1 MGIRQGGFLVS
12 SANKADEIKALKEK
26 IAALEQENS
35 SLIERINS
43 DQRKASDSFVHKV
56 PAEGPATNF
65 ADRFS
70 TDEGLLKSFFMDT
83 LDGIVFW
90 GKCGQIIAA
99 NEATCK
105 IFGLTQDELL
115 KHKITDFIYK
125 KDEKYREM
133 KQTIN
138 EKGALREETLFLL
151 PNGEKRMLEF
161 TVKLNAGDGY
171 HMTIVRD
178 ASERYYMEQRLRKSE
193 ERFRNIFEGSIEGMI
208 LWEEDCKHYEIN
220 PSGRAKLELKPEDL
234 KEENFQKLFMNLGLS
249 EELIDEKIEALL
261 RKGRL
266 DGRITIPYED
276 GRMKHFEYSI
286 KRHLVDNLN
295 LIVFRNITEKIE
307 MEAQL
312 HKSDTLNMLGEL
324 AAGIAHEIRN
334 PMTALKGFI
343 QLLESSS
350 GDAYSLYFQVIK
362 TELQRIDSII
372 NEFLVLAKPQSI
384 KFEYTDISRIMDET
398 VALLSAQAVL
408 HDVQIKTVYDD
419 DLPELMCEPNQL
431 KKVFINIIKNAL
443 EVMSKGGFVTVTV
456 SQAPGNRIH
465 ICIKDE
471 GEGIPADQI
480 KKLGKPFYTTK
491 ERGTG
496 LGLMVSFKI
505 IEEHGGTIE
514 IESEVGHGTIFH
526 IYLPITKEASD

>member
-1 MGIRQGGFLVS
+1 VS
-12 SANKADEIKALKEK
+12 SANMAEDIKALKEK

-35 SLIERINS
+35 SLKEWINS
-43 DQRKASDSFVHKV
+43 SEQTAADCFVNK
-56 PAEGPATNF
+56 GPAKGQE
-65 ADRFS
+65 AEYAGRS
-70 TDEGLLKSFFMDT
+70 VTDDGLLKNFFMET

-90 GKCGQIIAA
+90 GKCGKIIAV

-105 IFGLTQDELL
+105 IFGLTHDEML
-115 KHKITDFIYK
+115 KHKISDFIYH

-133 KQTIN
+133 KKIIN
-138 EKGALREETLFLL
+138 EKGALREEAFFLL
-151 PNGEKRMLEF
+151 PNGEKRLLEF

-178 ASERYYMEQRLRKSE
+178 ASERYHMEQQLRKSE
-193 ERFRNIFEGSIEGMI
+193 ERFRKIFEGSIEGMI
-208 LWEEDCKHYEIN
+208 LWDENCKHYEIN
-220 PSGRAKLELKPEDL
+220 PSGIAKLELKQEDL
-234 KEENFQKLFMNLGLS
+234 LEENFRKLFMNLGLS
-249 EELIDEKIEALL
+249 NELIDEKIQALL

-266 DGRITIPYED
+266 DGRITIPYEE

-343 QLLESSS
+343 QLLENSS

-372 NEFLVLAKPQSI
+372 NEFLVLAKPQAI
-384 KFEYTDISRIMDET
+384 RFECTDITKIMNET
-398 VALLSAQAVL
+398 VSLLTAQAVL
-408 HDVQIKTVYDD
+408 HDVQIKTIYDG
-419 DLPELMCEPNQL
+419 DLPDLICEPNQL
-431 KKVFINIIKNAL
+431 KKVFINIIKNAI

-471 GEGIPADQI
+471 GEGIPAEQI
-480 KKLGKPFYTTK
+480 KKLGEPFYTTK

-526 IYLPITKEASD
+526 IYLPITKETSD

>member
-1 MGIRQGGFLVS
+1 MS
-12 SANKADEIKALKEK
+12 SANNADEIKALKEK

-35 SLIERINS
+35 SLKEWKNKHQQAATDCSVI
-43 DQRKASDSFVHKV
+43 
-56 PAEGPATNF
+56 PAAGPATSF
-65 ADRFS
+65 AERVIE
-70 TDEGLLKSFFMDT
+70 DEGLLKNLFLET

-105 IFGLTQDELL
+105 IFGLTHEQMV
-115 KHKITDFIYK
+115 KHKISDFIYQ
-125 KDEKYREM
+125 KDEKYSEM
-133 KQTIN
+133 KQIIN
-138 EKGALREETLFLL
+138 EKGALREETFFLL
-151 PNGEKRMLEF
+151 PNGEKRLLEF

-178 ASERYYMEQRLRKSE
+178 ASERYHMEQQLRKSE
-193 ERFRNIFEGSIEGMI
+193 ERFRRIFEGSIEGMI
-208 LWEEDCKHYEIN
+208 LWDENGKHYEIN
-220 PSGRAKLELKPEDL
+220 PSGMAKLELKPKDL
-234 KEENFQKLFMNLGLS
+234 EEKNFRKLFLNLGLS
-249 EELIDEKIEALL
+249 EELIDEKQQALL

-266 DGRITIPYED
+266 DGRITIPYEE
-276 GRMKHFEYSI
+276 GKLKHFEYTI
-286 KRHLVDNLN
+286 KHQLVDSLN

-343 QLLESSS
+343 QLLENSS
-350 GDAYSLYFQVIK
+350 GDANPLYFQVIK

-372 NEFLVLAKPQSI
+372 NEFLVLAKPQLI
-384 KFEYTDISRIMDET
+384 KYEYTNILKILNET
-398 VALLSAQAVL
+398 AALLAAQAVL
-408 HDVQIKTVYDD
+408 HDVQIKTIYDD
-419 DLPELMCEPNQL
+419 DLPKLLCEPNQL
-431 KKVFINIIKNAL
+431 KKVFINIIKNAI
-443 EVMSKGGFVTVTV
+443 EVMHKGGFVTVTV

-471 GEGIPADQI
+471 GEGIPANKI
-480 KKLGKPFYTTK
+480 KKLGEPFYTTK

-514 IESEVGHGTIFH
+514 VESEIGQGAAFH
-526 IYLPITKEASD
+526 IYLPITEKTSD

>member
-1 MGIRQGGFLVS
+1 MS
-12 SANKADEIKALKEK
+12 SANMADEIRALKEEVATLK
-26 IAALEQENS
+26 QENY
-35 SLIERINS
+35 SLKEWINKEHRTVSGCSEHMLSANGQGTTLAERT
-43 DQRKASDSFVHKV
+43 F
-56 PAEGPATNF
+56 
-65 ADRFS
+65 
-70 TDEGLLKSFFMDT
+70 TDESLLRNFFLET

-90 GKCGQIIAA
+90 GKCGQVIAA

-105 IFGLTQDELL
+105 IFGLTHDELL
-115 KHKITDFIYK
+115 KHKISDFIYQ
-125 KDEKYREM
+125 KDEKYSEM
-133 KQTIN
+133 KQIIKNT
-138 EKGALREETLFLL
+138 GALRDEAFFLL
-151 PNGEKRMLEF
+151 PNGEKRLLEF

-178 ASERYYMEQRLRKSE
+178 VSERYQMEQQLRKSE
-193 ERFRNIFEGSIEGMI
+193 ERFRRIFEGSIEGMV
-208 LWEEDCKHYEIN
+208 LWDENCKHYEIN
-220 PSGRAKLELKPEDL
+220 PSGMKKLELKPEDL
-234 KEENFQKLFMNLGLS
+234 EEKNFLKLFMNLGLS
-249 EELIDEKIEALL
+249 EEIIEEKLQALI
-261 RKGRL
+261 RTGRL

-276 GRMKHFEYSI
+276 GRMKHFEYTV
-286 KRHLVDNLN
+286 KRQLVDSLN

-312 HKSDTLNMLGEL
+312 HKSDSLNMVGEL

-350 GDAYSLYFQVIK
+350 GDSYSLYFQVIK

-384 KFEYTDISRIMDET
+384 KFEFSNLSKIMNET
-398 VALLSAQAVL
+398 ASLLTAQAVL
-408 HDVQIKTVYDD
+408 HDVQIKTIYDG
-419 DLPELMCEPNQL
+419 DLPEILCEPNQL
-431 KKVFINIIKNAL
+431 KKVFINIIKNAI
-443 EVMSKGGFVTVTV
+443 EVMPKGGFVTVTV

-471 GEGIPADQI
+471 GQGISAEQI
-480 KKLGKPFYTTK
+480 KKLGEPFYTTK

-514 IESEVGHGTIFH
+514 IESELGHGTIFH